1 MIFFLISSTANKEIE
16 IELENLKM
24 EREELNT
31 KLQCFEEKERLGKW
45 KTSEA
50 VEQLTLLLFFVF
62 LLYLCSFMHQLTHR
76 NFSPH
81 VKNWFLFVHVEK

>member
-1 MIFFLISSTANKEIE
+1 MNDFLLISSTENKQLSELE

-24 EREELNT
+24 EREELKT

-50 VEQLTLLLFFVF
+50 VEQLTLLLFFCIFALPLQLHAPTHSQKF
-62 LLYLCSFMHQLTHR
+62 LPTC
-76 NFSPH
+76 
-81 VKNWFLFVHVEK
+81 